1 MADLE
6 TRLRALAHSD
16 ELFPATPDIAAA
28 VSARL
33 RTPGAAAVRAPRR
46 LSRRTLAIALAALLL
61 LPVAA
66 IAAVPSTRNAV
77 LDWLGLRHVEVRRSA
92 TQPVLRPP
100 TQSDLG
106 TRVSLVEA
114 RNRVDFAILVPEA
127 LGDPTS
133 VYVRSS
139 PPGGRVVL
147 VFDRVQVTEV
157 QGSGS
162 QQFVEKMVGP
172 DATIQRVRVDGAR
185 GVWITGRPH
194 GVMYA
199 DRTGRFR
206 DDTFQLAGDT
216 LLWER
221 GGLVLRIEGARSK
234 ADALR
239 IASSVAPGG

>member
-6 TRLRALAHSD
+6 TRLRAFAHSD

-33 RTPGAAAVRAPRR
+33 RDPAAPAVRAPRR

-61 LPVAA
+61 LPAAA
-66 IAAVPSTRNAV
+66 IAAVPGTRHAV
-77 LDWLGLRHVEVRRSA
+77 LDWLGLRHVTVERST
-92 TQPVLRPP
+92 TQPALRPP
-100 TQSDLG
+100 TPSDLG
-106 TRVSLVEA
+106 DRVSLVEA
-114 RNRVDFAILVPEA
+114 RSRVDFAILVPDA

-147 VFDRVQVTEV
+147 VFDRIHVTEL
-157 QGSGS
+157 QGSDS
-162 QQFVEKMVGP
+162 RRYLFKMLGP
-172 DATIQRVRVDGAR
+172 DSKVERVRVDGKP
-185 GVWITGRPH
+185 GVWITGKPH

-199 DRTGRFR
+199 DRNGQFR

-239 IASSVAPGG
+239 IASSVAVGG